1 MKVGL
6 HAGDERA
13 SSLFKKGTI
22 MTSRGVKDM
31 IHKKLK
37 PFPPHFLWGA
47 ASAAYQV
54 EGAWDVDGKGV
65 SNWDKFVRIPGKTFK
80 GTTGDVAVDHYHRYK
95 EDIQLMAEMG
105 MKAYRFSVAW
115 TRIFPSGRGEINEK
129 GIEFYEHLIND
140 LKAKGIEPIL
150 TLYHWDLPQ
159 ALQDEYGGWESREI
173 ISDFTRYS
181 VELFKRFGDR
191 VKYWVSLNEQNIFTM
206 LGYRLGAHPPGV
218 MDDKLFYQVNHHAN
232 LANASVIKEFRKYV
246 PDGKIGPSF
255 AYSPA
260 YARTSNPKDIIAAEN
275 AEELNSHWWMD
286 IYAWGRYPK
295 AVWNYIESNGLAPQ
309 IEEGDFELL
318 SQGTPDFMG
327 VNYYQTTTYEENPLN
342 NGAGIAKINTTGEKG
357 TSEDTGIP
365 GVFKT
370 VENPHL
376 ERTDWD
382 WNIDPLGLRI
392 ALRRITNRYN
402 LPILI
407 SENGLG
413 AFDKLEKD
421 DVVNDNY
428 RIDYIRTHIE
438 AMQEAISDG
447 VDVLGYCVWS
457 FTDLLSWLN
466 GFQKRYG
473 FVYVNQHE
481 EGEHDLRRVKK
492 KSFDW
497 YKKVIASN
505 GTVL

>member
-1 MKVGL
+1 ML
-6 HAGDERA
+6 HKQLA
-13 SSLFKKGTI
+13 
-22 MTSRGVKDM
+22 
-31 IHKKLK
+31 
-37 PFPPHFLWGA
+37 PFPKNFLWGA

-54 EGAWDVDGKGV
+54 EGAWNEDGKGV

-95 EDIQLMAEMG
+95 EDVQLMADMG

-115 TRIFPSGRGEINEK
+115 TRIFPNGKGELNEK
-129 GIEFYEHLIND
+129 GLEFYDNLINE
-140 LKAKGIEPIL
+140 LIKHNVEPVL

-159 ALQDEYGGWESREI
+159 FLQDEYGGWESRQIVE
-173 ISDFTRYS
+173 DFTNYS

-191 VKYWVSLNEQNIFTM
+191 VKNWVSLNEQNIFTA
-206 LGYRLGAHPPGV
+206 LGYKMAAHPPGV
-218 MDDKLFYQVNHHAN
+218 VDEKLFYQVNHHAN

-246 PDGKIGPSF
+246 PNGKIGPSF

-260 YARTSNPKDIIAAEN
+260 YALTANPMDVIAAEN

-295 AVWNYIESNGLAPQ
+295 AAWNYLEKKGVAPKV
-309 IEEGDFELL
+309 EEGDFELL
-318 SQGTPDFMG
+318 LEGKPDFMG
-327 VNYYQTTTYEENPLN
+327 LNYYQTTTFEQNPLE
-342 NGAGIAKINTTGEKG
+342 GGVGGSEMNTSGKKG
-357 TSEDTGIP
+357 TSKDSGIP

-370 VENPHL
+370 AANPNL

-382 WNIDPLGLRI
+382 WNIDPQGLRV
-392 ALRRITNRYN
+392 ALRRITDRYN

-413 AFDKLEKD
+413 AFDKVDEGDVIND
-421 DVVNDNY
+421 DY
-428 RIDYIRTHIE
+428 RIDFIRAHVQ

-447 VDVLGYCVWS
+447 VDLMGYCVWS

-473 FVYVNQHE
+473 FVYINQHE
-481 EGEHDLRRVKK
+481 EGEHDLRRIKK
-492 KSFDW
+492 KSFYW
-497 YKKVIASN
+497 YKEVIESN
-505 GTVL
+505 GEKL

>member
-1 MKVGL
+1 M
-6 HAGDERA
+6 
-13 SSLFKKGTI
+13 
-22 MTSRGVKDM
+22 
-31 IHKKLK
+31 
-37 PFPPHFLWGA
+37 
-47 ASAAYQV
+47 
-54 EGAWDVDGKGV
+54 DGH
-65 SNWDKFVRIPGKTFK
+65 IC
-80 GTTGDVAVDHYHRYK
+80 
-95 EDIQLMAEMG
+95 M
-105 MKAYRFSVAW
+105 
-115 TRIFPSGRGEINEK
+115 
-129 GIEFYEHLIND
+129 
-140 LKAKGIEPIL
+140 
-150 TLYHWDLPQ
+150 
-159 ALQDEYGGWESREI
+159 
-173 ISDFTRYS
+173 
-181 VELFKRFGDR
+181 
-191 VKYWVSLNEQNIFTM
+191 
-206 LGYRLGAHPPGV
+206 
-218 MDDKLFYQVNHHAN
+218 
-232 LANASVIKEFRKYV
+232 
-246 PDGKIGPSF
+246 
-255 AYSPA
+255 
-260 YARTSNPKDIIAAEN
+260 
-275 AEELNSHWWMD
+275 
-286 IYAWGRYPK
+286 GRYPK
-295 AVWNYIESNGLAPQ
+295 AVWNYLESNGLAPQ

-376 ERTDWD
+376 DRTDWD